1 MADTSSRGS
10 SKGLRNLVGTA
21 LLTAIVFV
29 LQVLG
34 SFVRFGPFSISLV
47 LVPIVVGAALYGAY
61 SGLWLG
67 FAFGIAVLVSG
78 DAAAFLTINP
88 IGTVVTVLLKGALAG
103 LVSGIVYR
111 ALQKKNELLAAVC
124 AAVVCPVVNTGLFLL
139 GCRLFFF
146 DTISEWAVGAGFGA
160 NVGSYMIVGLVGANF
175 LIELAV
181 NIILSPTIVRL
192 VKFGRKAWT

>member
-1 MADTSSRGS
+1 MADTSNRTT

-21 LLTAIVFV
+21 LLTAIVVV
-29 LQVLG
+29 LQMLG
-34 SFVRFGPFSISLV
+34 SFIRFGPFSISLV
-47 LVPIVVGAALYGAY
+47 LVPIVVGAALYGSMA
-61 SGLWLG
+61 GLWLG
-67 FAFGIAVLVSG
+67 FVFGAVVLFSG
-78 DAAAFLTINP
+78 DAGAFLSINP
-88 IGTVVTVLLKGALAG
+88 LGTVVTVLLKGAMAG

-111 ALQKKNELLAAVC
+111 ALQAKNELLAGVC

-146 DTISEWAVGAGFGA
+146 DTIKEWAVGAGFGA
-160 NVGSYMIVGLVGANF
+160 NVGSYMIMGLVGANF

-192 VKFGRKAWT
+192 VKIGRKAWT

>member
-61 SGLWLG
+61 SGL
-67 FAFGIAVLVSG
+67 
-78 DAAAFLTINP
+78 
-88 IGTVVTVLLKGALAG
+88 
-103 LVSGIVYR
+103 
-111 ALQKKNELLAAVC
+111 
-124 AAVVCPVVNTGLFLL
+124 
-139 GCRLFFF
+139 
-146 DTISEWAVGAGFGA
+146 
-160 NVGSYMIVGLVGANF
+160 
-175 LIELAV
+175 
-181 NIILSPTIVRL
+181 
-192 VKFGRKAWT
+192 

>member
-61 SGLWLG
+61 SGLWL
-67 FAFGIAVLVSG
+67 
-78 DAAAFLTINP
+78 
-88 IGTVVTVLLKGALAG
+88 VVTVLLKGALAG

-124 AAVVCPVVNTGLFLL
+124 AAVVCPVVNTGVFLL

-146 DTISEWAVGAGFGA
+146 DTIRQWAEGAGFGA
-160 NVGSYMIVGLVGANF
+160 NVGSYMILGLVGANF
-175 LIELAV
+175 LVELAV